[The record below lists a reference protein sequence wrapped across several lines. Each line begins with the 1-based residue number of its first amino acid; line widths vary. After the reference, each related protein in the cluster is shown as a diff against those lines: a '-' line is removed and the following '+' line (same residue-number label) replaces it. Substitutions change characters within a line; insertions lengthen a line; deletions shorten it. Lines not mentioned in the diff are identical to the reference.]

1 MCLGIPF
8 KIEKIEGNSAIGSVS
23 GIKREID
30 IRILDDVNINDYV
43 LVHAGFAIQKVDE
56 FEAKETLDILREYA
70 KSGF

>member
-8 KIEKIEGNSAIGSVS
+8 KIEKIEGSEAIGSVS
-23 GIKREID
+23 GIKRKID
-30 IRILDDVNINDYV
+30 IRVLDDVNINDYV

-70 KSGF
+70 NSGF